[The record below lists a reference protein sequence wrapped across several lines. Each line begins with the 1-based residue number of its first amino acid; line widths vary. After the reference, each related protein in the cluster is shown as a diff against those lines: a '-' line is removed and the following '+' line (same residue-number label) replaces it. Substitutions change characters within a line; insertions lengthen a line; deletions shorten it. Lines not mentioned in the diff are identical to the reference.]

1 MSEMSDNFVH
11 TGTASGGASTCSQP
25 ERDAAILA
33 DSDTDAEQLA
43 RRFHE
48 TYERLAPSFGYET
61 RKDSAVP
68 WESVPEKNRKL
79 MIAVCAE
86 IGAAQSAAVAAAL
99 EAERTKAAL
108 DELNRRG
115 HDSDCRDGQWLLGL
129 NVTSTLGCTC
139 GLETRLTEL
148 RARAEGQTGGGK

>member
-1 MSEMSDNFVH
+1 VKFFEPGHMSEMSDNFVH

-99 EAERTKAAL
+99 EAERAKVRLEEAKWWRHL
-108 DELNRRG
+108 VIMHDESYFAVEG
-115 HDSDCRDGQWLLGL
+115 DK
-129 NVTSTLGCTC
+129 
-139 GLETRLTEL
+139 RLAEL